1 MHKSCTSVWDERKL
15 NERTA
20 TMKNIQLLDCT
31 LRDGGYLNDWEFG
44 YDNIVSIFE
53 HLAEAGV
60 DIIEIGFLD
69 GRRQFDINRSI
80 MPDSDCAEKIY
91 GGLDKKK
98 SMIVGM
104 IDYGTCAL
112 SNIKPC
118 KDSLLD
124 GIRVIFKKNLRKEA
138 LEFCGELKKLGY
150 KVFAQLVSVTSYT
163 DKEMKELI
171 ELAND
176 VKPYVVSMVDTYGL
190 MHRNDLMRYFTL
202 LNSGLAPEIGIGFH
216 AHNNLQMGYANCIA
230 MMSNKI
236 KRTMVVDGSLYGMGK
251 NSGNAPIELIAMYMN
266 ENMEKSYDINQILE
280 AIDANI
286 LKFYTT
292 ALWGYNIFHYLAASN
307 DCHPNYVT
315 YLMNK
320 QTLSLRSI
328 NEILGGLKG
337 EKKLLYD
344 KNCIEDLYIR
354 YQSCG
359 ADGPTAVTED

>member
-1 MHKSCTSVWDERKL
+1 M
-15 NERTA
+15 
-20 TMKNIQLLDCT
+20 
-31 LRDGGYLNDWEFG
+31 
-44 YDNIVSIFE
+44 
-53 HLAEAGV
+53 
-60 DIIEIGFLD
+60 
-69 GRRQFDINRSI
+69 
-80 MPDSDCAEKIY
+80 
-91 GGLDKKK
+91 
-98 SMIVGM
+98 
-104 IDYGTCAL
+104 
-112 SNIKPC
+112 IKPC

-150 KVFAQLVSVTSYT
+150 KFFAQLVSVTSYT

-190 MHRNDLMRYFTL
+190 M
-202 LNSGLAPEIGIGFH
+202 H

-286 LKFYTT
+286 LRFYTT
-292 ALWGYNIFHYLAASN
+292 TLWGYNIFHYLAASN

-359 ADGPTAVTED
+359 ADGSTVVTED